1 MKRFFFAFFAIFS
14 LYACTPSDDLIELN
28 KNELL
33 LGNGSSELLTYT
45 CLENSGGSI
54 TWTSSNS
61 GIATVEDGLVV
72 AVAPGSAVI
81 TVKYRKATDKCRV
94 TVVAVPQGA
103 VDMGTVMMREDGS
116 SYLVFWAECNLGEKG
131 FVSSPEQ
138 FGDYFAWGEL
148 EPHYSEGHS
157 QDHPCVHWRG
167 DYSDYGWTSYTLCNG
182 DGHELNRY
190 CPLGKE
196 DYWGEEGDPDNKTE
210 LSDYNYVDDAARAI
224 LKDKW
229 RIPTKEEWQCL
240 ISTCT
245 WTWGTE
251 NGVEGVKV
259 VSPNGN
265 SIFLPGTGFRSSTG
279 FTNFKYCFYWSSS
292 VVHSTP
298 SSATALFYTSSSYEL
313 RFTGRCTGY
322 TIRPVSE

>member
-1 MKRFFFAFFAIFS
+1 MKRICFAVFAIFS
-14 LYACTPSDDLIELN
+14 LYACTPQDDVIKLS

-33 LGNGSSELLTYT
+33 LGNGSKELLT
-45 CLENSGGSI
+45 CLENTSRNI
-54 TWTSSNS
+54 TWKSSNS

-81 TVKYRKATDKCRV
+81 TVKCGRATDKCRV
-94 TVVAVPQGA
+94 TVLAVPQGA
-103 VDMGTVMMREDGS
+103 VDMGTVMTREDGS

-157 QDHPCVHWRG
+157 QDNPCVHWRG

-182 DGHELNRY
+182 DSHELNRY

-196 DYWGEEGDPDNKTE
+196 MYWGEDGAPDNMTE
-210 LSDYNYVDDAARAI
+210 LSDFNYADDAARAI

-229 RIPTKEEWQCL
+229 RIPTIEEWRCL

-245 WTWGTE
+245 WTWGNE

-259 VSPNGN
+259 VSSNGN
-265 SIFLPGTGFRSSTG
+265 SIFLPGTGFRDSTG
-279 FTNFKYCFYWSSS
+279 LTTFKYCFYWSSS
-292 VVHSTP
+292 LVYNNP
-298 SSATALFYTSSSYEL
+298 SSATALFYTSSTHEL
-313 RFTGRCTGY
+313 RSTGRCTGY